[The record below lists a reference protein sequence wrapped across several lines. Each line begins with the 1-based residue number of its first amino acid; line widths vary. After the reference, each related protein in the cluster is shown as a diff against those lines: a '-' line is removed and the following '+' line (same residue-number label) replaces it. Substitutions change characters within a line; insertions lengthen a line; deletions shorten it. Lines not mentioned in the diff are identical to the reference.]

1 MSWLQISEKTA
12 YSKFTKDKST
22 LKNVYHSSIT
32 RQRTKLFILLLACFF
47 SLLTSVVFNCEDI
60 SRWNEQDS
68 QKNTKTHTHTKKN
81 WNRIDYSALAILCS
95 LFLAGF
101 FFVRIWSEKSLVL
114 QHVDCIYLPKKI
126 FHFMQDYLGWSPTQE
141 FQTRKHLVI

>member
-1 MSWLQISEKTA
+1 MNLI

-68 QKNTKTHTHTKKN
+68 QKNTKTHTHKEELKS
-81 WNRIDYSALAILCS
+81 NRLLGSGYPLLPFFGGLFLCS
-95 LFLAGF
+95 NL
-101 FFVRIWSEKSLVL
+101 I
-114 QHVDCIYLPKKI
+114 
-126 FHFMQDYLGWSPTQE
+126 
-141 FQTRKHLVI
+141 

>member
-32 RQRTKLFILLLACFF
+32 RQRTKLFILLLLACFF

-60 SRWNEQDS
+60 SRWNE
-68 QKNTKTHTHTKKN
+68 THKKIQTHKEELKSNRLLGSGYPLLPFFGGLFLCSNLIWKKFSVATCGL
-81 WNRIDYSALAILCS
+81 RKFFILC
-95 LFLAGF
+95 
-101 FFVRIWSEKSLVL
+101 RITWDDLLLKSFKLENIL
-114 QHVDCIYLPKKI
+114 
-126 FHFMQDYLGWSPTQE
+126 
-141 FQTRKHLVI
+141 